1 MAMMRSM
8 MTILVS
14 LVVAL
19 SGIMVEGA
27 THFKD
32 LQKILSVNVTLVDP
46 TLGISDTGEHLRSN
60 LCMQGFYQTMCER

>member
-8 MTILVS
+8 MPILVS

-32 LQKILSVNVTLVDP
+32 LQNILSVNVTLVDP
-46 TLGISDTGEHLRSN
+46 TLGTSDTGEHL
-60 LCMQGFYQTMCER
+60 